1 MKHQTAIERLEARI
15 APAGIVLAVYDLG
28 THALTITGDDLD
40 NKVAIFQTSETTWR
54 VEGRGTPDPADPENE
69 TIDTSINEDGETLF
83 DCGVIA
89 KLNIVMG
96 GGNDRAE
103 ITNLYD
109 LTALDADLGAGDDT
123 FKSEGFTVKG
133 NATFTTGAGV
143 DVVEFDGLLG
153 KITGDLNIT
162 DSADGLTFEFRAE
175 RACIGGGVTFTG
187 SSAKDVLTMT
197 TDTMLKVGKQI
208 DFTANG
214 GNDRLVFGS
223 EGTVSIGRDALGR
236 SVIYHGG
243 AGNDRI
249 AIDTS
254 IVTLRGSVEM
264 TGGAGDDTLD
274 LDGLRVSIGKSLAGV
289 SAQLIGD
296 AGRDQIDL
304 QGSTLIVAGLV
315 QLDGGDGE
323 DLLDLSSVHRLVL
336 KGGTHFTGGAAF
348 DEFKI
353 GADDLRVT
361 GDIFFD
367 GGDDGDEAEIEANGI
382 INGNVSLHLSG
393 AAAGD
398 QIAAVLAR
406 SGMRGGLEIN
416 GGLTVDAASDAA
428 ASDDV
433 KCTSLRIGG
442 AFNVQLGEGVSALDI
457 DNLHV
462 AGAVTI
468 ETRGGD
474 DDVQIEGDGNFGIS
488 TFGKRTT
495 ILLGAGDDL
504 LVIGDGSEDNL
515 VRFLRD
521 VKADGGDGTDTH
533 NDLRVNNELGGS
545 ATSMETAFEI
555 LLPSKRAAGN

>member
-1 MKHQTAIERLEARI
+1 MKHRAAIERLEARI
-15 APAGIVLAVYDLG
+15 APAGIVLAVYDPG
-28 THALTITGDDLD
+28 TRELTITGDDLD
-40 NKVAIFQTSETTWR
+40 NKIAIFQTSEDTWR

-83 DCGVIA
+83 DVGVIA
-89 KLNIVMG
+89 RLNIVMA

-103 ITNLYD
+103 IANLFY
-109 LTALDADLGAGDDT
+109 LTALNVDLGAGDDT
-123 FKSEGFTVKG
+123 FKTEGFRVKG
-133 NATFTTGAGV
+133 NADISTGAGV

-153 KITGDLNIT
+153 KITGDLGII

-175 RACIGGGVTFTG
+175 RACIGGGVAFTG
-187 SSAKDVLTMT
+187 SSAKDILTMT
-197 TDTMLKVGKQI
+197 TDTMLRIGKQI

-223 EGTVSIGRDALGR
+223 EGTVAIGRDGLGR

-243 AGNDRI
+243 DGNDRI

-274 LDGLRVSIGKSLAGV
+274 LDGLRVSIGKSLAGI
-289 SAQLIGD
+289 SAQLTGD
-296 AGRDQIDL
+296 AGRDQVDL

-336 KGGTHFTGGAAF
+336 KGGTHFVGGAGF

-382 INGNVSLHLSG
+382 IDGNVSLHLSG
-393 AAAGD
+393 ASTGD

-406 SGMRGGLEIN
+406 SGMRGGLEIT

-442 AFNVQLGEGVSALDI
+442 PFNVQLGEGVSALDI

-462 AGAVTI
+462 AGAVNI
-468 ETRGGD
+468 ETRGGND
-474 DDVQIEGDGNFGIS
+474 EVQIEGDGNFGIS
-488 TFGKRTT
+488 SFGRRTT
-495 ILLGAGDDL
+495 IRLGAGDDIL
-504 LVIGDGSEDNL
+504 IVGEGSEDNL
-515 VRFLRD
+515 VRFLRN
-521 VKADGGDGTDTH
+521 VTADGGDGTDTR
-533 NDLRVNNELGGS
+533 NDIAADNELVGS
-545 ATSMETAFEI
+545 ATTVETAFEI
-555 LLPSKRAAGN
+555 LLPSK